1 MDSASALD
9 ASADTYV
16 ALYTHIRVILGIVV
30 GLSLTHLLRN
40 LARIV
45 EEPRDDRVYWLHLG
59 WVGFVLL
66 YLLQFWWWE
75 FRFTKTG
82 EIGLGTY
89 LYLISYALLLYL
101 LCAFLFPEKNSDPKN
116 YYELFYLRRQWFF
129 AVLALVFVID
139 FGDTLLKGGQY
150 LIALGS
156 WYVCRNL
163 FFIAGSLI
171 AIASESRVYH
181 AGYFVIGFCF
191 QLFYFFY
198 QYGSLEI

>member
-1 MDSASALD
+1 MDSAPALD
-9 ASADTYV
+9 AGAATYV

-30 GLSLTHLLRN
+30 GLGLTHLLRN

-45 EEPRDDRVYWLHLG
+45 EEPRDDRVYWIHLG
-59 WVGFVLL
+59 WVAFVLL

-89 LYLISYALLLYL
+89 LYLITYALLLYL
-101 LCAFLFPEKNSDPKN
+101 LCAFLFPEKSSAPKN
-116 YYELFYLRRQWFF
+116 YTELFYLRRKWFF

-156 WYVCRNL
+156 LYVCRNL
-163 FFIAGSLI
+163 FFFTGSLI
-171 AIASESRVYH
+171 AIATRNRVYH
-181 AGYFVIGFCF
+181 GVFLVTGVVF
-191 QLFYFFY
+191 QIFYFFFE
-198 QYGSLEI
+198 YGSLEI